1 MIDSM
6 LYWNNMR
13 HLHKHRHLFHIIP
26 TLIIAAVFIFNY
38 THTFAAYYY
47 ASQFGTEG
55 SGNGQFS
62 YPRHMAQDASGNLYI
77 TDNGNSRVQK
87 FDSNGNYVLQF
98 GVYGTGDGEMY
109 DPDGIQVVGSNLYL
123 VEGLNNRVQIFD
135 LSGNYIS
142 KFGTPGTGNGEFDH
156 PSDIA
161 VDTSGNMYVT
171 DKLNN
176 RVQKFDNTG
185 AFVLTFGTS
194 GSATGEFNF
203 PESIDFHEDYLYVSD
218 TSNNRI
224 QKFDLNGDFVSTFGE
239 YGEGPGYFLNPVG
252 IAFDSNDNMYIVDG
266 GNSRIQEF
274 DSSGNFIMAISG
286 PGPTDGKLSSPI
298 DIILNSSN
306 ELLVTDQN
314 MHRVQRFSNLPQTP
328 SAPGPI
334 TLTRGN
340 ASAIVA
346 FDAPESDNGSAI
358 LYYTITSTPG
368 SIVATTTA
376 TSTNFT
382 GLTNGVSYHFAV
394 TATNAVGTSATTTSL
409 SPVTPRDPALFG
421 YEYSSQIGTKGTPEV
436 SNDGEL
442 YEPRRVL
449 TDSAGNIYIVDTYN
463 SRIQK
468 FDSNGNFLL
477 KFGTNGSLDGE
488 FNVPVGISLDSNGN
502 IFVADS
508 NNYRIQKFNSSGVYI
523 SQFGISGSNDGELYA
538 PNSVFIDTLDDNNIY
553 VADTDNHRVQKFSS
567 STSYVSQFGTLGSG
581 DGQMNQPKDIIRR
594 GSHLYVLEDSNN
606 RVQKFDLNGDF
617 VSKFGSFGSSEG
629 QFYQPEQIAFN
640 STGDIFV
647 SDVNRVQRF
656 DSNGAYVSELQGAGT
671 GPGQFQDI
679 AGIYIDPNN
688 DNLFV
693 VDKGN
698 GRIQKF
704 VPIVSSPDT
713 VPTAPQ
719 NVTAVAG
726 NSNALL
732 SFEIPSSDGGSAI
745 LYYRITST
753 PGNIIATT
761 TGTTTSVT
769 GLINDTE
776 YTFVVN
782 AINSIGTSATSSPSN
797 AVTPTAPISSP
808 PSTNLCPKGRLT
820 SESCLCSDGRPPT
833 PVDSGTRV
841 QEYTC
846 ERGGFLPVFIPPS
859 GDASL
864 PVEIQ
869 EILTYESWPPQNQ
882 DVLQQVLADP
892 RLQNI
897 LIQHSLFIKNYRFKK
912 NLSVGMT
919 NNDVKALQMFLNTRG
934 FILTRVGYGS
944 IGNETSYFGNAT
956 RQALIKFQKANNI
969 YPASGYFGP
978 VTREFVNKILE
989 VKN

>member
-1 MIDSM
+1 MH
-6 LYWNNMR
+6 
-13 HLHKHRHLFHIIP
+13 HLHKHRHFFHIIP
-26 TLIIAAVFIFNY
+26 TLIIAAIFIFNY

-55 SGNGQFS
+55 VGNGQFS
-62 YPRHMAQDASGNLYI
+62 YPRHIAQDASGNLYV

-87 FDSNGNYVLQF
+87 FDSNGNYISQF

-109 DPDGIQVVGSNLYL
+109 DPDGIQIVGSNLYL
-123 VEGLNNRVQIFD
+123 VEGINNRVQIFD
-135 LSGNYIS
+135 LSGNYVS
-142 KFGTPGTGNGEFDH
+142 KFGTPGTGDGEFDH

-161 VDTSGNMYVT
+161 IDTSGNMYVT

-176 RVQKFDNTG
+176 RVQKFNSSG
-185 AFVLTFGTS
+185 VFVSTFGTS
-194 GSATGEFNF
+194 GSATGEFIF

-224 QKFDLNGDFVSTFGE
+224 QKFDLSGNFVSTFGE
-239 YGEGPGYFLNPVG
+239 YGETPGTFLSPIG
-252 IAFDSNDNMYIVDG
+252 MAFDSSDNMYIVDS
-266 GNSRIQEF
+266 GNNRVQKF
-274 DSSGNFIMAISG
+274 DSSGNFLEVFSG
-286 PGPTDGKLSSPI
+286 PGISNGSLSSPV
-298 DIILNSSN
+298 DIVLNSSG

-314 MHRVQRFSNLPQTP
+314 MHRVQRFST
-328 SAPGPI
+328 SAQAPLEPRDV
-334 TLTRGN
+334 TATALN
-340 ASAIVA
+340 AGATVS
-346 FDAPESDNGSAI
+346 FTEPTNDGGSPI
-358 LYYTITSTPG
+358 LYYTVTSNPGNVSTTTPGTSTA
-368 SIVATTTA
+368 IY
-376 TSTNFT
+376 
-382 GLTNGVSYHFAV
+382 GLTNGVSYHFVV
-394 TATNAVGTSATTTSL
+394 TATNAIGTSATTTTL
-409 SPVTPRDPALFG
+409 SPIIPRDPTLFG
-421 YEYSSQIGTKGTPEV
+421 YEYSSQIGTKGSSEV

-442 YEPRRVL
+442 YQPRRVI
-449 TDSAGNIYIVDTYN
+449 TDPLGNIYIVDTYN
-463 SRIQK
+463 NRVQK
-468 FDSNGNFLL
+468 FDTNGNFIL
-477 KFGTNGSLDGE
+477 KFGTNGNLDGE
-488 FNVPVGISLDSNGN
+488 LFTPVGISLDSAGN
-502 IFVADS
+502 IFIADS
-508 NNYRIQKFNSSGVYI
+508 NNSRIQKFNSSGVYI
-523 SQFGISGSNDGELYA
+523 SQFGINGSANGELTSPNAVFVDKLSND
-538 PNSVFIDTLDDNNIY
+538 DIY
-553 VADTDNHRVQKFSS
+553 VADTQNHRVQKFSS
-567 STSYVSQFGTLGSG
+567 STSYISQFGTLGSG
-581 DGQMNQPKDIIRR
+581 DGQMNQPKDIIRN
-594 GSHLYVLEDSNN
+594 GSYLYVLEDSNN

-934 FILTRVGYGS
+934 FILARVGYGS

-956 RQALIKFQKANNI
+956 RQALIKFQKANSI